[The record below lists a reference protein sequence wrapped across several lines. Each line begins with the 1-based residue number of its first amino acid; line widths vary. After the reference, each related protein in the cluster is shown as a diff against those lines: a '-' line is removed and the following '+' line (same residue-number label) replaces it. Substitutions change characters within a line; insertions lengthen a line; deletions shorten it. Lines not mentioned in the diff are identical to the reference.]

1 MFQLSRLE
9 DDNVKILPENLG
21 KPTLEA
27 IVEVIERLYVDK
39 VIRDLGLV
47 ITLYD
52 VVSVEGGTVYPGEGS
67 AHFKV
72 VFRVVVFRPFV
83 GEVLEATLKRSDEEG
98 LRVSLGFFDDV
109 FVPAH
114 LLQDPSNFD
123 DKEKLWVWEYQGDAK
138 QKMHFDLEEK
148 IRVRVQSV
156 RFPDHPTRDARRG
169 GEDVVMATRSALEG
183 GAGEPHRF
191 APMVVVADVNADG
204 LGLVSWWAD
213 DDDTL
218 AEGIEGEGGG
228 GEGSRESAGRQGGQ
242 EVAASGRRAQ
252 RE

>member
-183 GAGEPHRF
+183 GAGEPLANSNREP
-191 APMVVVADVNADG
+191 ARAVTPCP
-204 LGLVSWWAD
+204 LERLVHQACCPLEHAQTD
-213 DDDTL
+213 
-218 AEGIEGEGGG
+218 A
-228 GEGSRESAGRQGGQ
+228 
-242 EVAASGRRAQ
+242 RRALL
-252 RE
+252 EHPLAVPAV